1 MENRRLRTWEL
12 AALLALCVTL
22 LWGTWAGARQQRLA
36 AGLVRLHVIA
46 VSDDAA
52 EQALKLRV
60 RDAVL
65 DYLRP
70 RLQGVGDPVQARA
83 LLEAELAGVA
93 AAAESASEG
102 RPVSV
107 SLGRETYPLRRYGGF
122 TLPAGRYE
130 SLRVVLGAGEGHNR
144 RTTPWSPGR
153 RATSCASGWWSS
165 GASCDTPLAEGGGT
179 SAPLPALFPA
189 KARKT
194 LKTPGFYDA

>member
-1 MENRRLRTWEL
+1 MYNRKLKPWET

-70 RLQGVGDPVQARA
+70 RLQGVDDPVQARA
-83 LLEAELAGVA
+83 LLEAELEGVA

-102 RPVSV
+102 RPVTV
-107 SLGRETYPLRRYGGF
+107 SLGQEAYPLRRYGGF

-130 SLRVVLGAGEGHNR
+130 SLRVVLGAGEGHN
-144 RTTPWSPGR
+144 
-153 RATSCASGWWSS
+153 WWCVVFPTLCLD
-165 GASCDTPLAEGGGT
+165 AARPEELRQTLRPEDYALVTRQEGYELRFWLVELWGELRYALGG
-179 SAPLPALFPA
+179 
-189 KARKT
+189 
-194 LKTPGFYDA
+194 

>member
-22 LWGTWAGARQQRLA
+22 LWGTWAGARQQRLT

-130 SLRVVLGAGEGHNR
+130 SLRVVLGAGEGHN
-144 RTTPWSPGR
+144 
-153 RATSCASGWWSS
+153 WWCVVFPTLCLD
-165 GASCDTPLAEGGGT
+165 AARPEDYALVTRQEGYELRFWLVEFWGEVRY
-179 SAPLPALFPA
+179 AL
-189 KARKT
+189 
-194 LKTPGFYDA
+194 G

>member
-22 LWGTWAGARQQRLA
+22 LWGTWAGARQQRLG

-70 RLQGVGDPVQARA
+70 RLQGVDDPVQARA

-107 SLGRETYPLRRYGGF
+107 GLGRETYPLRRYGGF

-130 SLRVVLGAGEGHNR
+130 SLRVVLGAGEGHN
-144 RTTPWSPGR
+144 
-153 RATSCASGWWSS
+153 WWCVVFPTLCLD
-165 GASCDTPLAEGGGT
+165 AARPEELRQTLQPEDYALVTRQEGYELRFWLVELWGE
-179 SAPLPALFPA
+179 LRYAL
-189 KARKT
+189 
-194 LKTPGFYDA
+194 G